1 MSDETTSKI
10 PADASVEEP
19 AEASAPD
26 AGTAPEPE
34 AQVEQESTASADGP
48 VADVES
54 SATDEP
60 TVTEAAPASDEPA
73 PAEVEEPATAET
85 PTADEPVTAA
95 APASD
100 EPAPA
105 PAEVEE
111 PAEAAEPA
119 TADAAQ
125 PTEENAPA
133 VTDESVSEQPAPPAV
148 DPEPATSLPTPAT
161 PAPAPA
167 APRPSVPSPA
177 ALASRMAARP
187 APSVAPVVHEH
198 SDSARFGRVD
208 DEGHVFVTVGDEER
222 EVGSYPGAT
231 PEEALQYFARK
242 YDEIAAS
249 AELLEQRLANPD
261 VSAKEIGDGLTT
273 LKDHIAEAHVVG
285 DLAALDTRVAAIESA
300 LVTKRET
307 EQAARAEARAAAAAE
322 REALVAEAEAIA
334 GQDPEQTQWKQS
346 GERMRA
352 LLDQWKQHQRSGAK
366 LDKPTEN
373 ALWQRFSHARNHFD
387 KGRRSYFAQLDSSRA
402 EARST
407 KESLVKEAESLATS
421 KDWGP
426 TARAFKN
433 LMDQWRQAG
442 RASRAEDDALWERF
456 KTAQDAFFNAKDEV
470 SAAEEEEFR
479 ANLAVKE
486 ELLKEA
492 EQILPV
498 TDLEKAKAQLRVIQ
512 DKWDAA
518 GKVPRAD
525 IDRTEKAIR
534 RIETVVREQEDKKW
548 KSSNPE
554 VAARANSLVT
564 QLRSSI
570 ETIEDDLAKATAAG
584 NDRKVKDLTAKLESQ
599 KLWLQQAEAA
609 GDEFGS

>member
-1 MSDETTSKI
+1 MSDETTTT
-10 PADASVEEP
+10 PADAPVEEQAP
-19 AEASAPD
+19 EATPD
-26 AGTAPEPE
+26 AAVEVTTPEPE
-34 AQVEQESTASADGP
+34 QTSAEES
-48 VADVES
+48 
-54 SATDEP
+54 
-60 TVTEAAPASDEPA
+60 
-73 PAEVEEPATAET
+73 
-85 PTADEPVTAA
+85 
-95 APASD
+95 
-100 EPAPA
+100 
-105 PAEVEE
+105 
-111 PAEAAEPA
+111 
-119 TADAAQ
+119 
-125 PTEENAPA
+125 APA
-133 VTDESVSEQPAPPAV
+133 VEEAPAAVEEAPAAAEEAPAAEEPSGASTPV
-148 DPEPATSLPTPAT
+148 VADPEPTTSLPTPAT
-161 PAPAPA
+161 PAPAAPKPA
-167 APRPSVPSPA
+167 VPSPA

-187 APSVAPVVHEH
+187 TPPVTPVVHEH

-208 DEGHVFVTVGDEER
+208 DEGHVFVTVGEEER

-231 PEEALQYFARK
+231 PDEALQYFARK

-261 VSAKEIGDGLTT
+261 VSAKEVGEGLST
-273 LKDHIAEAHVVG
+273 LKEHLAEAHVVG
-285 DLAALDTRVAAIESA
+285 DLAALDARVAAIETG

-322 REALVAEAEAIA
+322 REAIVAEAEAIS
-334 GQDPEQTQWKQS
+334 GQAPEQTQWKQS

-402 EARST
+402 EARGT
-407 KESLVKEAESLATS
+407 KEALVREAEALATS

-456 KTAQDAFFNAKDEV
+456 KTAQDTFFNAKDEV
-470 SAAEEEEFR
+470 AAAEDEEFR

-498 TDLEKAKAQLRVIQ
+498 TDLDQAKAQLRVIQ

-534 RIETVVREQEDKKW
+534 RIETAVREQEDQKW

-570 ETIEDDLAKATAAG
+570 ESLEADLAKATASG

-599 KLWLQQAEAA
+599 QAWLAQAEAA
-609 GDEFGS
+609 NTEFGS

>member
-1 MSDETTSKI
+1 MSDETTSTT
-10 PADASVEEP
+10 P
-19 AEASAPD
+19 
-26 AGTAPEPE
+26 
-34 AQVEQESTASADGP
+34 ADGP
-48 VADVES
+48 VEEQAPS
-54 SATDEP
+54 
-60 TVTEAAPASDEPA
+60 AAPDATVEVTTPEPEETSAAVQPEETRPEAQSDAAETAAAAEVPAVEPEPATSMPTPATSAAAEPEASESPAPADETPAMAEPA
-73 PAEVEEPATAET
+73 PAEE
-85 PTADEPVTAA
+85 A
-95 APASD
+95 APAAEEAAPATVD
-100 EPAPA
+100 PAPA
-105 PAEVEE
+105 DETI
-111 PAEAAEPA
+111 AA
-119 TADAAQ
+119 
-125 PTEENAPA
+125 
-133 VTDESVSEQPAPPAV
+133 SETPAV
-148 DPEPATSLPTPAT
+148 DPEPATSVPTPAT
-161 PAPAPA
+161 PAPAAPAPA
-167 APRPSVPSPA
+167 APKPAVPSPA

-187 APSVAPVVHEH
+187 TPPVAPVVHEH

-208 DEGHVFVTVGDEER
+208 DEGHVFVTVGEEER

-231 PEEALQYFARK
+231 PDEALQYFARK
-242 YDEIAAS
+242 YDEIAGS

-261 VSAKEIGDGLTT
+261 VSAKEVAEGLST
-273 LKDHIAEAHVVG
+273 LKEHLAEAHVVG
-285 DLAALDTRVAAIESA
+285 DLAALDARVAAIETG

-322 REALVAEAEAIA
+322 REAIVSEAEAIS

-402 EARST
+402 EARGT
-407 KESLVKEAESLATS
+407 KEALVKEAEALATS

-442 RASRAEDDALWERF
+442 RASRSEDDALWERF
-456 KTAQDAFFNAKDEV
+456 KAAQDAFFNAKDEV
-470 SAAEEEEFR
+470 AAAEDEEYR

-512 DKWDAA
+512 DKWEAA

-534 RIETVVREQEDKKW
+534 RIEAAVREQEDQKW

-570 ETIEDDLAKATAAG
+570 ESLEADLAKATASG

-599 KLWLQQAEAA
+599 QAWLAQAEAA
-609 GDEFGS
+609 NSEFGS

>member
-1 MSDETTSKI
+1 VSDETTSNTT
-10 PADASVEEP
+10 ADAPVEEP
-19 AEASAPD
+19 AQVSTPDAAPAPEAAVAEEASA
-26 AGTAPEPE
+26 
-34 AQVEQESTASADGP
+34 
-48 VADVES
+48 
-54 SATDEP
+54 
-60 TVTEAAPASDEPA
+60 VTEEPAAAPAEEAAAPTEEPAAPTEEAAAPTEEAAAPTEEAAAPTEEAAAEPVSESEPAAPAS
-73 PAEVEEPATAET
+73 
-85 PTADEPVTAA
+85 AA
-95 APASD
+95 
-100 EPAPA
+100 
-105 PAEVEE
+105 
-111 PAEAAEPA
+111 
-119 TADAAQ
+119 
-125 PTEENAPA
+125 
-133 VTDESVSEQPAPPAV
+133 PAV

-161 PAPAPA
+161 PAPAPS
-167 APRPSVPSPA
+167 APRPAAPSPA

-187 APSVAPVVHEH
+187 APPVTPVVHEH
-198 SDSARFGRVD
+198 SESARFGRVD

-231 PEEALQYFARK
+231 PDEALQYFARK

-261 VSAKEIGDGLTT
+261 VSAKEVGEGLNT
-273 LKDHIAEAHVVG
+273 LKEHIAEAHVVG
-285 DLAALDTRVAAIESA
+285 DLAALDTRVAGIEAA

-307 EQAARAEARAAAAAE
+307 EQAARAEARAAAATE
-322 REALVAEAEAIA
+322 REAIVAEAEAIS

-352 LLDQWKQHQRSGAK
+352 LLDQWKQHQRGGAK

-402 EARST
+402 EARGT
-407 KESLVKEAESLATS
+407 KESLVAEAEALSSS

-442 RASRAEDDALWERF
+442 RASRSEDDALWERF
-456 KTAQDAFFNAKDEV
+456 KAAQDAFFNAKDEV
-470 SAAEEEEFR
+470 SAAEDEEFR

-498 TDLEKAKAQLRVIQ
+498 TDLEQAKAQLRVIQ

-534 RIETVVREQEDKKW
+534 RIETAVREQEDKKW

-554 VAARANSLVT
+554 VAARANSMVT

-570 ETIEDDLAKATAAG
+570 ESIEADLAKATAAG
-584 NDRKVKDLTAKLESQ
+584 NDKKVKDLTDKLESQ
-599 KLWLQQAEAA
+599 QAWLTQAEAA

>member
-1 MSDETTSKI
+1 MSDETTSNTT
-10 PADASVEEP
+10 ADAPVEEP
-19 AEASAPD
+19 AQVSTPDAAPAPEAAVAEEASA
-26 AGTAPEPE
+26 
-34 AQVEQESTASADGP
+34 
-48 VADVES
+48 
-54 SATDEP
+54 
-60 TVTEAAPASDEPA
+60 VTEEPAAAPAEEAAALAEEAAAPAEEAAAEPVSESEPAAPAS
-73 PAEVEEPATAET
+73 
-85 PTADEPVTAA
+85 AA
-95 APASD
+95 
-100 EPAPA
+100 
-105 PAEVEE
+105 
-111 PAEAAEPA
+111 
-119 TADAAQ
+119 
-125 PTEENAPA
+125 
-133 VTDESVSEQPAPPAV
+133 PAV

-161 PAPAPA
+161 PAPAPS
-167 APRPSVPSPA
+167 APRPAAPSPA

-187 APSVAPVVHEH
+187 APPVTPVVHEH
-198 SDSARFGRVD
+198 SESARFGRVD

-231 PEEALQYFARK
+231 PDEALQYFARK

-261 VSAKEIGDGLTT
+261 VSAKEVGEGLNT
-273 LKDHIAEAHVVG
+273 LKEHIAEAHVVG
-285 DLAALDTRVAAIESA
+285 DLAALDTRVAGIEAA

-307 EQAARAEARAAAAAE
+307 EQAARAEARAAAATE
-322 REALVAEAEAIA
+322 REAIVAEAEAIS

-352 LLDQWKQHQRSGAK
+352 LLDQWKQHQRGGAK

-402 EARST
+402 EARGT
-407 KESLVKEAESLATS
+407 KESLVAEAEAHSSS

-433 LMDQWRQAG
+433 LMDQWRPAG
-442 RASRAEDDALWERF
+442 RASRSEDDALWERF
-456 KTAQDAFFNAKDEV
+456 KAAQDAFFNAKDEV
-470 SAAEEEEFR
+470 SAAEDEEFR

-498 TDLEKAKAQLRVIQ
+498 TDLEQAKAQLRVIQ

-534 RIETVVREQEDKKW
+534 RIETAVREQEDKKW

-554 VAARANSLVT
+554 VAARANSMVT

-570 ETIEDDLAKATAAG
+570 ESIEADLAKATAAG
-584 NDRKVKDLTAKLESQ
+584 NDKKVKDLTAKLESQ
-599 KLWLQQAEAA
+599 QAWLTQAEAA

>member
-1 MSDETTSKI
+1 MSDETTSNI
-10 PADASVEEP
+10 PADGTVDEVTHESAPGTTAEPTPEPESPAPAAEEP
-19 AEASAPD
+19 A
-26 AGTAPEPE
+26 TA
-34 AQVEQESTASADGP
+34 
-48 VADVES
+48 
-54 SATDEP
+54 DEP
-60 TVTEAAPASDEPA
+60 TVTEEPTVSEEAAATEEPTVSEEAAATEEPPATEPPATDEPA
-73 PAEVEEPATAET
+73 AVEPTPET
-85 PTADEPVTAA
+85 PAA
-95 APASD
+95 APA
-100 EPAPA
+100 
-105 PAEVEE
+105 
-111 PAEAAEPA
+111 
-119 TADAAQ
+119 
-125 PTEENAPA
+125 
-133 VTDESVSEQPAPPAV
+133 PAPPK
-148 DPEPATSLPTPAT
+148 
-161 PAPAPA
+161 
-167 APRPSVPSPA
+167 PSVPSPA

-187 APSVAPVVHEH
+187 TPPTAPVVHER

-208 DEGHVFVTVGDEER
+208 DEGHVFVTVGEEER

-231 PEEALQYFARK
+231 PDEALQYFARK
-242 YDEIAAS
+242 YDELAAS

-261 VSAKEIGDGLTT
+261 VSAKELTEGLGT
-273 LKDHIAEAHVVG
+273 LKEHLAEAHVVG
-285 DLAALDTRVAAIESA
+285 DLAALDTRVAAIEASLA
-300 LVTKRET
+300 TKRES
-307 EQAARAEARAAAAAE
+307 EKAARAEARAAAAAQ
-322 REALVAEAEAIA
+322 REAIVAEAESIS

-352 LLDQWKQHQRSGAK
+352 LLDQWKHHQRGGAK

-402 EARST
+402 EARGN
-407 KESLVKEAESLATS
+407 KESLVREAESLATS

-442 RASRAEDDALWERF
+442 RASRTEDDALWERF
-456 KTAQDAFFNAKDEV
+456 KAAQDAFFNAKDEV

-498 TDLEKAKAQLRVIQ
+498 TDLDRAKAQLRVIQ

-525 IDRTEKAIR
+525 IERTEKAIR
-534 RIETVVREQEDKKW
+534 RIETAVREQDDKKW

-554 VAARANSLVT
+554 VAARASSLVT

-570 ETIEDDLAKATAAG
+570 ESIEADLAKATATG

-599 KLWLQQAEAA
+599 QAWLQQAEAA
-609 GDEFGS
+609 GTEFGA

>member
-1 MSDETTSKI
+1 MSDETTSNTT
-10 PADASVEEP
+10 ADAPVEEP
-19 AEASAPD
+19 AQASAH
-26 AGTAPEPE
+26 AAAPEPE
-34 AQVEQESTASADGP
+34 MP
-48 VADVES
+48 V
-54 SATDEP
+54 TDE
-60 TVTEAAPASDEPA
+60 APA
-73 PAEVEEPATAET
+73 VTEEPAAAVEETA
-85 PTADEPVTAA
+85 APVEEAA
-95 APASD
+95 APADEAAAPAETASTEPAAD
-100 EPAPA
+100 EPAA
-105 PAEVEE
+105 DE
-111 PAEAAEPA
+111 PAAAEPVVESEPAA
-119 TADAAQ
+119 TV
-125 PTEENAPA
+125 PA
-133 VTDESVSEQPAPPAV
+133 PAV

-161 PAPAPA
+161 PAPAPSAPKPA
-167 APRPSVPSPA
+167 APSPA

-187 APSVAPVVHEH
+187 APSVTPVVHAH
-198 SDSARFGRVD
+198 SESARFGRVD

-231 PEEALQYFARK
+231 PDEALQYFARK

-261 VSAKEIGDGLTT
+261 VSAKEVGEGLNT
-273 LKDHIAEAHVVG
+273 LKEHIAEAHVVG
-285 DLAALDTRVAAIESA
+285 DLAALDTRVAGIEAA

-322 REALVAEAEAIA
+322 REAIVAEAEAIS

-352 LLDQWKQHQRSGAK
+352 LLDQWKQHQRGGAK

-402 EARST
+402 EARGT
-407 KESLVKEAESLATS
+407 KESLVAEAEALSSS

-442 RASRAEDDALWERF
+442 RASRSEDDALWERF
-456 KTAQDAFFNAKDEV
+456 KAAQDAFFNAKDEV
-470 SAAEEEEFR
+470 SAAEDEEFR

-492 EQILPV
+492 EQILPI
-498 TDLEKAKAQLRVIQ
+498 TDLEQAKSQLRVIQ

-534 RIETVVREQEDKKW
+534 RIETAVREQEDKKW

-554 VAARANSLVT
+554 VAARANSMVT

-570 ETIEDDLAKATAAG
+570 ESIEADLAKATAAG
-584 NDRKVKDLTAKLESQ
+584 NDKKVKELTAKLESQ
-599 KLWLQQAEAA
+599 QAWLRSAEAA

>member
-1 MSDETTSKI
+1 MSDETTSNTT
-10 PADASVEEP
+10 ADAPVEEP
-19 AEASAPD
+19 AQVSTPDAAPAPEAAVAEEASA
-26 AGTAPEPE
+26 
-34 AQVEQESTASADGP
+34 
-48 VADVES
+48 
-54 SATDEP
+54 
-60 TVTEAAPASDEPA
+60 VTEEPAAAPAEEAAAPTEEPAAPTEEAAAPTEEAAAEPVSESEPAAPAS
-73 PAEVEEPATAET
+73 
-85 PTADEPVTAA
+85 AA
-95 APASD
+95 
-100 EPAPA
+100 
-105 PAEVEE
+105 
-111 PAEAAEPA
+111 
-119 TADAAQ
+119 
-125 PTEENAPA
+125 
-133 VTDESVSEQPAPPAV
+133 PAV

-161 PAPAPA
+161 PAPAPS
-167 APRPSVPSPA
+167 APRPAAPSPA

-187 APSVAPVVHEH
+187 APPVTPVVHEH
-198 SDSARFGRVD
+198 SESARFGRVD

-231 PEEALQYFARK
+231 PDEALQYFARK

-261 VSAKEIGDGLTT
+261 VSAKEVGEGLNT
-273 LKDHIAEAHVVG
+273 LKEHIAEAHVVG
-285 DLAALDTRVAAIESA
+285 DLAALDTRVAGIEAA

-307 EQAARAEARAAAAAE
+307 EQAARAEARAAAATE
-322 REALVAEAEAIA
+322 REAIVAEAEAIS

-352 LLDQWKQHQRSGAK
+352 LLDQWKQHQRGGAK

-402 EARST
+402 EARGT
-407 KESLVKEAESLATS
+407 KESLVAEAEALSSS

-442 RASRAEDDALWERF
+442 RASRSEDDALWERF
-456 KTAQDAFFNAKDEV
+456 KAAQDAFFNAKDEV
-470 SAAEEEEFR
+470 SAAEDEEFR

-498 TDLEKAKAQLRVIQ
+498 TDLEQAKAQLRVIQ

-534 RIETVVREQEDKKW
+534 RIETAVREQEDKKW

-554 VAARANSLVT
+554 VAARANSMVT

-570 ETIEDDLAKATAAG
+570 ESIEADLAKATAAG
-584 NDRKVKDLTAKLESQ
+584 NDKKVKDLTDKLESQ
-599 KLWLQQAEAA
+599 QAWLTQAEAA